1 MDNVLQVEIDPD
13 IKLDERFTKN
23 MPDDIRGRLLVTMT
37 IACRKY
43 DCHWTELIWTV
54 KPDGVISVKKKNDAK

>member
-23 MPDDIRGRLLVTMT
+23 MPDDIKGRLLATMT
-37 IACRKY
+37 IACEKY
-43 DCHWTELIWTV
+43 DCHWTELTWTV
-54 KPDGVISVKKKNDAK
+54 KPDRVISVKKK